1 VLPLPLPPLPPL
13 PPLLLLQSEEA
24 IKELLVQ
31 AMQRWGMR
39 VYNYP

>member
-1 VLPLPLPPLPPL
+1 MSYHLLL
-13 PPLLLLQSEEA
+13 LLLLQSEEA
-24 IKELLVQ
+24 IKALLGQ